1 MVCTRPPFVGGG
13 RVYKYESDMDCMQRQ
28 QRAHITL
35 HDAWRWGLALGLA
48 RRRVRAVA
56 LPPLPP
62 RAWTYLRS
70 GGMVTSTT
78 VLARVSQTAARRS
91 SPWMFATKMA
101 EAVKWYSKAAEQ
113 GHSEAQVNLSSCYE
127 YGVGVEKNGAEA
139 VKWYR
144 KAAELG
150 HG

>member
-28 QRAHITL
+28 QIEGTHHTSRRT
-35 HDAWRWGLALGLA
+35 ALGAGAGARTSSLA
-48 RRRVRAVA
+48 CCRFASTSSTCLDVSTFRR
-56 LPPLPP
+56 
-62 RAWTYLRS
+62 Y
-70 GGMVTSTT
+70 GHKYYST
-78 VLARVSQTAARRS
+78 RVSQTAARRS